1 MVQAPPELAP
11 AEAALL
17 RFPTFPHCSPAAPLS
32 PLLSLLQVLLS
43 TEKLATTPF
52 LILGNKIDM
61 PSAVPE
67 MELRRQLGITATTG
81 KETKS
86 VPKDVRPVELFMCS
100 ILRKTGYKEGF
111 DWLTNFL

>member
-1 MVQAPPELAP
+1 M
-11 AEAALL
+11 
-17 RFPTFPHCSPAAPLS
+17 
-32 PLLSLLQVLLS
+32 LLS